1 MSESNLIVC
10 ANVNGEVNNLFKVSP
25 ENIVGNT
32 PVPVSPYYE
41 QFNFNKLSFVGSG
54 EFTGPYYDDYG
65 NNLGCKGVYV
75 IGVYSATKGDEYITD
90 KEFTLYLSDKQLSVL
105 EDPSNENLLRQCE
118 TESVIFDDSYYTDKE
133 SLKSHLTDK
142 FNKVTD
148 GIKFSYTFTSHYSDT
163 LTYVANSFN
172 ADNLTA
178 KFKCSV
184 KWRTYNDLFTG
195 VPGYGLPLEKPVN
208 YLGRSYDTA
217 LFSYDILDF
226 GVTEIYPTGFAVG
239 TNNIVAGDG
248 AIATGMGSAAMGA
261 FSAAFGRSSQARG
274 YTAFAAGVRSK
285 ALFEFSMALGN
296 ESETHEIASVAI
308 GNKCKA
314 YGSNSFA
321 AGSESRTNND
331 RSVALGNTCRTG
343 SNSQCVVG
351 KYNCKNST
359 ATFAVGG
366 GSHEG
371 TVKSST
377 GETYNKFKGKNI
389 LEITDTG
396 RIIVPV
402 QGTNPTEFAYLEIWK
417 NSDTG
422 ALELKYGL
430 ESESREKYFWHDS
443 EGNELDVDPTK

>member
-10 ANVNGEVNNLFKVSP
+10 ANINGEVNNLFKVSP
-25 ENIVGNT
+25 ENIVGTN

-41 QFNFNKLSFVGSG
+41 QFNFNKLTFTGSG

-75 IGVYSATKGDEYITD
+75 IGVYSAITGNNNIT
-90 KEFTLYLSDKQLSVL
+90 EVTLYLSDKQLSVL
-105 EDPSNENLLRQCE
+105 EEPSNNPPNLLRQCE
-118 TESVIFDDSYYTDKE
+118 NTSVIFDDSYYTDKE
-133 SLKSHLTDK
+133 SLKSHLTSA

-148 GIKFSYTFTSHYSDT
+148 DIKFSYTFTSHYTDIF
-163 LTYVANSFN
+163 TYVANSFN
-172 ADNLTA
+172 ANNLTA
-178 KFKCSV
+178 KFKCI
-184 KWRTYNDLFTG
+184 KDRKYNNLFTD
-195 VPGYGLPLEKPVN
+195 VPGYGLPPEKPVK

-217 LFSYDILDF
+217 LFSYDMLDF
-226 GVTEIYPTGFAVG
+226 GVMEIYPTGFAVG
-239 TNNIVAGDG
+239 TNNVAAGDG
-248 AIATGMGSAAMGA
+248 AIATGMGSEAMGA
-261 FSAAFGRSSQARG
+261 FSAAFGRSSQTRG
-274 YTAFAAGVRSK
+274 YTSFAAGVRSK

-359 ATFAVGG
+359 AAFAVGG
-366 GSHEG
+366 GAPLG

-377 GETYNKFKGKNI
+377 GETYNKFKSKNI

-396 RIIVPV
+396 RIIIPV

-417 NSDTG
+417 NSATG

-430 ESESREKYFWHDS
+430 ESESREKIIWQDS